1 MRAQLENAT
10 YPDIDIAFDGS
21 AVTAVTAKFLH
32 AKRVD
37 LPVQALGEAFGP
49 TAAKVLDWCI
59 LDQQAKDCFVFGEP
73 LVERECV
80 PSIKLMLFYDGV
92 WVVSMD
98 ELCRG
103 GTRTV
108 LVEGSA
114 MRTAVDELVAAVQR
128 AVHELPEG

>member
-1 MRAQLENAT
+1 MRKQAEKTT
-10 YPDIDIAFDGS
+10 YPDVHIAFDGS
-21 AVTAVTAKFLH
+21 AVTAVTARFPDRT
-32 AKRVD
+32 RVD
-37 LPVQALGEAFGP
+37 VPVEGLGESFGR
-49 TAAKVLDWCI
+49 TAAKVLDWWI

-80 PSIKLMLFYDGV
+80 SSIKLMLFYEGV

-98 ELCRG
+98 ESCRG

-114 MRTAVDELVAAVQR
+114 MRAAVDELVAGVQR
-128 AVHELPEG
+128 AVHELAER